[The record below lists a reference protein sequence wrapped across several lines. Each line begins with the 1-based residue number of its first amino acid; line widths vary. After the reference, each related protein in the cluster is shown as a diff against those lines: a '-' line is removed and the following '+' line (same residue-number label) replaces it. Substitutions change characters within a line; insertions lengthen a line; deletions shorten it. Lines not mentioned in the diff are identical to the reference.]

1 MARRPIDGKARV
13 LREHGCLNNRP
24 ERVRDELFLANAF
37 FDPRDLLQVKYEMLR
52 RVREDGE
59 SVSAAAA
66 RFGLSR
72 PTFYSAQRAY
82 GAGGLPALAPARPG
96 PRGAHKLRPD
106 VVEALREAAQRRPPP
121 GSRELVELVRE
132 RFGLS
137 VHRRSVERVL
147 ARRKKRP

>member
-24 ERVRDELFLANAF
+24 ERVRDELFLGNAF

-106 VVEALREAAQRRPPP
+106 VVEALREAAERRPPP